1 LKKYPLD
8 ITAVVTVADDG
19 GSSGELRKNIQQSQG
34 KAIINTDFMRNL
46 TNSLQRAQRANKK
59 ALMERERS
67 DERQEL
73 EEKGHSI

>member
-1 LKKYPLD
+1 
-8 ITAVVTVADDG
+8 
-19 GSSGELRKNIQQSQG
+19 
-34 KAIINTDFMRNL
+34 MRNL

-73 EEKGHSI
+73 EENGQSI